1 MAKRRVQI
9 VELPKAKT
17 GQQVGYGLYNRLATM
32 GGLSDSRPRND
43 LSVSK
48 TIGGVPREEANLE
61 AEGGETVMIPEIYGN
76 IPTHFTITGPRHA
89 QGGVPM
95 NLPENSFI
103 FSDFVDMKIK
113 DPDVLNYF
121 NKTAKKGGKGKGYT
135 PADIAKQYDI
145 NKYIKILQDPSS
157 DDIDKKT
164 AELMI
169 KNYNLKLGALGLVQ
183 EAQKGF
189 EDGVPEV
196 SEPFMDKMGI
206 SPADLGV
213 VSPEA
218 KELSGAIQQ
227 MVEQGIGVEEVIGQ
241 LLTQE
246 IPPEIIMEALTVLGM
261 DQEEA
266 AALLEAVM
274 MQVTESVEQPM
285 QSQQESPYPEMP
297 IDTQGADIQNQQMM
311 EEPGMSPEM
320 MLHGGKVRRL
330 RRKQMGGPADMMP
343 PEQMMGQPEMQQ
355 EDPMQEIMQQVAM
368 GVEEMMQAGENIN
381 TIVMQLLQMQ
391 VPEEVIAEVLV
402 QFGVP
407 EQEIQQAFE
416 VAMSHPE
423 MGQDPMMD
431 PNMQGQG
438 MSPDMMPG
446 MDPSMMQIGGSYYSP
461 ELMEDGGIF
470 DPFNR
475 YGDKPFNLS
484 MDKSNEEGNWIPG
497 MSRGRKDA
505 RQIRKNVNRR
515 IREGYVDPEGI
526 DYSQFARTR
535 TKDFMVKAPKV
546 PTFFDGGEAQTN
558 MQQDSSL
565 EEMIIEALEQ
575 GADPQQVIEILVQQ
589 GLDPERA
596 QEAVMM
602 VTQQMGQPIMRKGG
616 SIPKYQKAGQ
626 VPKEYVKNP
635 KYTIGSEEFNI
646 RNLKKGDYI
655 RTKEGYQKVTIDLGK
670 LLEKYDD
677 DLIKDNQKLGTALQI
692 GYLESLKD
700 NETFIKA
707 FAKAYDEAVNTEDFY
722 NKSDGDPSAMKAKAK
737 EFEKLSPKEKAN
749 RYLTHIIGNAKLN
762 LKGFDPTHFNQDGTL
777 NKKAVTAEQI
787 KNYNE
792 LLGNKGNTGD
802 KPITIK
808 NIKLKFKDEIGYDV
822 TDKPWIASA
831 QAGQWAYNKLLT
843 QPNEYYK
850 DLDPEQAKELQTI
863 LKENPQFGVSDEK
876 GTGLGLQ
883 NISPIDGIDTN
894 TTSGHAA
901 AISPYG
907 ELIPFP
913 KKPKGDQDDDESDDT
928 QTPETPSYKPPSY
941 VDLDWSPTH
950 YAQYQDAINRRYLP
964 NLTLGMPDINM
975 QTPGVHLQDW
985 RQEAYDRQQDAAQM
999 SQAMLSMPGTGAQTR
1014 ANILGIQGKTAQ
1026 GIGRDQ
1032 ARVKGINQQVLNQ
1045 AEGVAADV
1053 ANRTNIARGTAWD
1066 RILQQ
1071 MNQRTQEEWV
1081 ARRKSDTDAINVA
1094 AVATDDQAKR
1104 AALMMTNPQVAID
1117 PRGFMYMHN
1126 PLDFY
1131 PEQPSTGSDV
1141 AAVYDQFYK
1150 STGDREAAVN
1160 LTELHFGKGHY
1171 AKDRNVRPGDQ
1182 NRMAAQEMYG
1192 MRYGQKGGSIGVL
1205 GSHVFPFMFY

>member
-76 IPTHFTITGPRHA
+76 VPTHFTITGPRHA

-113 DPDVLNYF
+113 DPEVLNYF
-121 NKTAKKGGKGKGYT
+121 NKTTKKGGKGKGYT

-145 NKYIKILQDPSS
+145 NKYIKILQDPNS

-218 KELSGAIQQ
+218 KELAGAIQQ
-227 MVEQGIGVEEVIGQ
+227 MIEQGIAIEEVIGQ

-297 IDTQGADIQNQQMM
+297 LDTQGVEIQNPEMM
-311 EEPGMSPEM
+311 EEQSMSPEM
-320 MLHGGKVRRL
+320 MLYGGKVRKL
-330 RRKQMGGPADMMP
+330 KRKQMGGPAEMMA

-355 EDPMQEIMQQVAM
+355 EDPMQEIMQQVTM
-368 GVEEMMQAGENIN
+368 GVEEMLQAGENIN
-381 TIVMQLLQMQ
+381 SIVMQLLQMQ
-391 VPEEVIAEVLV
+391 VPEEIIAQVLV
-402 QFGVP
+402 QFGVS

-423 MGQDPMMD
+423 MQGGQDPMMD

-438 MSPDMMPG
+438 ISPDMMPA
-446 MDPSMMQIGGSYYSP
+446 MDPSMAMMQMGGGT
-461 ELMEDGGIF
+461 ED
-470 DPFNR
+470 
-475 YGDKPFNLS
+475 
-484 MDKSNEEGNWIPG
+484 EG
-497 MSRGRKDA
+497 
-505 RQIRKNVNRR
+505 
-515 IREGYVDPEGI
+515 
-526 DYSQFARTR
+526 
-535 TKDFMVKAPKV
+535 
-546 PTFFDGGEAQTN
+546 
-558 MQQDSSL
+558 L
-565 EEMIIEALEQ
+565 EQMILEALEQ

-602 VTQQMGQPIMRKGG
+602 VTQQMGQPMMRRGG
-616 SIPKYQKAGQ
+616 SLPKYEKAGE
-626 VPKEYVKNP
+626 VPK
-635 KYTIGSEEFNI
+635 KYREDPRYNKTAEGFTYAG
-646 RNLKKGDYI
+646 LKKGDYI
-655 RTKEGYQKVTIDLGK
+655 NLGNDEFIQLKVDIPEDFEFAGVTDEFASSKRSNVETALFQLAYFKELSKNPKLKEAFHKAYIDAIKDKNLFKSAEKGTTSSYFRNKNLEKVSPDELIDLYTKHVEANVSLYLKGLDPEDFTQDGK
-670 LLEKYDD
+670 LDPKVNKDKY
-677 DLIKDNQKLGTALQI
+677 KDFV
-692 GYLESLKD
+692 KD
-700 NETFIKA
+700 KA
-707 FAKAYDEAVNTEDFY
+707 D
-722 NKSDGDPSAMKAKAK
+722 
-737 EFEKLSPKEKAN
+737 
-749 RYLTHIIGNAKLN
+749 IN
-762 LKGFDPTHFNQDGTL
+762 LKNIYTKVGM
-777 NKKAVTAEQI
+777 
-787 KNYNE
+787 
-792 LLGNKGNTGD
+792 
-802 KPITIK
+802 KPEG
-808 NIKLKFKDEIGYDV
+808 LD
-822 TDKPWIASA
+822 IAKS
-831 QAGQWAYNKLLT
+831 QAAQWAYQKITSSPETYFADDQEMQQLVKDVLT
-843 QPNEYYK
+843 T
-850 DLDPEQAKELQTI
+850 DPS
-863 LKENPQFGVSDEK
+863 FGVADEK
-876 GTGLGLQ
+876 GTGYQ
-883 NISPIDGIDTN
+883 EKRISPIDGALGN
-894 TTSGHAA
+894 TTIGHA
-901 AISPYG
+901 G
-907 ELIPFP
+907 QVMLTGP
-913 KKPKGDQDDDESDDT
+913 KVKVPLVKDAEDVEESKD
-928 QTPETPSYKPPSY
+928 PSSPSYKPPSY

-964 NLTLGMPDINM
+964 NITLGMPDINM
-975 QTPGVHLQDW
+975 QTPGVHLDDW
-985 RQEAYDRQQDAAQM
+985 RQYANALTALEKQKKDAQ
-999 SQAMLSMPGTGAQTR
+999 LSMPGTGAQTR
-1014 ANILGIQGKTAQ
+1014 ANIQGASGETAEGI
-1026 GIGRDQ
+1026 
-1032 ARVKGINQQVLNQ
+1032 VKKIADVKSANINRLNQ

-1053 ANRTNIARGTAWD
+1053 ANRTNLARGTAWD

-1071 MNQRTQEEWV
+1071 MNQRTQEEWL
-1081 ARRKSDTDAINVA
+1081 AKRKSDTDAINVA

-1104 AALMMTNPQVAID
+1104 AGLMMSGQVAID

-1131 PEQPSTGSDV
+1131 PEEPSTGSDV

-1150 STGDREAAVN
+1150 STRDREAAVN

-1171 AKDRNVRPGDQ
+1171 AKDRSVRPGDQ
-1182 NRMAAQEMYG
+1182 NRMAAQEMYR
-1192 MRYGQKGGSIGVL
+1192 MKYGKKGGSIGVL

>member
-43 LSVSK
+43 LSVIK

-227 MVEQGIGVEEVIGQ
+227 MVEQGIAIEEVIGQ

-246 IPPEIIMEALTVLGM
+246 IPPEIIMEALSVLGM

-266 AALLEAVM
+266 SALLEAVM

-297 IDTQGADIQNQQMM
+297 MDTQGANIDPTLM
-311 EEPGMSPEM
+311 EEDNFMMAYGGVPPVPFYGDEPFNLDPSNEIPGGIPPGMRNKKDARKLKRVINQKIRQGYVNPEGVDYSDFAKTRTKDFIVNAPGVFYK
-320 MLHGGKVRRL
+320 GGYA
-330 RRKQMGGPADMMP
+330 QEGM
-343 PEQMMGQPEMQQ
+343 EMQQ
-355 EDPMQEIMQQVAM
+355 EDPTQEIMQQVAI

-381 TIVMQLLQMQ
+381 SIVMQLLQMQ
-391 VPEEVIAEVLV
+391 VPEEIIAQVLV
-402 QFGVP
+402 QFGVS

-438 MSPDMMPG
+438 MSPDMMPA
-446 MDPSMMQIGGSYYSP
+446 MDPAMMQMGGGAA
-461 ELMEDGGIF
+461 DQG
-470 DPFNR
+470 
-475 YGDKPFNLS
+475 
-484 MDKSNEEGNWIPG
+484 
-497 MSRGRKDA
+497 
-505 RQIRKNVNRR
+505 
-515 IREGYVDPEGI
+515 
-526 DYSQFARTR
+526 
-535 TKDFMVKAPKV
+535 
-546 PTFFDGGEAQTN
+546 
-558 MQQDSSL
+558 L
-565 EEMIIEALEQ
+565 EQMILEALEQ

-602 VTQQMGQPIMRKGG
+602 VTQQMGQPMMRRGG
-616 SIPKYQKAGQ
+616 SLPKYQKAGE
-626 VPKEYVKNP
+626 VPKEYVNNP
-635 KYTIGSEEFNI
+635 KYTIGSEEFSI

-655 RTKEGYQKVTIDLGK
+655 RTKDGYQKVTIDLGK
-670 LLEKYDD
+670 LLEGYDD
-677 DLIKDNQKLGTALQI
+677 DLIKDAKKLGTALQI
-692 GYLESLKD
+692 SYLESLKD

-707 FAKAYDEAVNTEDFY
+707 FAKAYDEAINTEDFY
-722 NKSDGDPSAMKAKAK
+722 NKRDGKPSGMKAKAK
-737 EFEKLSPKEKAN
+737 EFEKLTPKEKAN
-749 RYLTHIIGNAKLN
+749 RYLTHIIGNAKLD
-762 LKGFDPTHFNQDGTL
+762 LKGFDPTHFNQNGTL
-777 NKKAVTAEQI
+777 NKEVVTDEQL
-787 KNYNE
+787 KNYNA
-792 LLGNKGNTGD
+792 LLGNKGDKSD
-802 KPITIK
+802 KPITIE
-808 NIKLKFKDEIGYDV
+808 NIKLKFKDEIGYNV

-863 LKENPQFGVSDEK
+863 LKQNPQFGISDEK
-876 GTGLGLQ
+876 GTGLELQ

-913 KKPKGDQDDDESDDT
+913 KKPKDPDKPKDAGYTKDYGFKDY
-928 QTPETPSYKPPSY
+928 YKPPSF

-975 QTPGVHLQDW
+975 QIPGVHLQDW

-1032 ARVKGINQQVLNQ
+1032 VRVKGINQQGLNE

-1071 MNQRTQEEWV
+1071 MNQRTQEEWL

-1131 PEQPSTGSDV
+1131 PEEPSTGSDV

-1150 STGDREAAVN
+1150 ATNDKQAAVN

>member
-261 DQEEA
+261 DQKEA

-320 MLHGGKVRRL
+320 MLYGGKVRRL
-330 RRKQMGGPADMMP
+330 KRKQMGGPADMMP
-343 PEQMMGQPEMQQ
+343 PEQMMGQPEMEQ

-368 GVEEMMQAGENIN
+368 GVEEMMQAGENVN

-505 RQIRKNVNRR
+505 RQIRRNVNRR
-515 IREGYVDPEGI
+515 IREGYVDPQGI

-602 VTQQMGQPIMRKGG
+602 VTQQMGQPMMRRGG
-616 SIPKYQKAGQ
+616 SLPKYEKAGE
-626 VPKEYVKNP
+626 VPK
-635 KYTIGSEEFNI
+635 KYRDDPRYNKTAEGFTYAG
-646 RNLKKGDYI
+646 LKKGDYI
-655 RTKEGYQKVTIDLGK
+655 NLGNDEFIQLKVDIPEDFEFSGVTDEFASSKRSNVETALFQLAYFKELSKNPKLKEAFHNAYMDSIKEEKLFKSAEKGTTSSYFGNKNLEKVSPDELIDLYTKHVEANVSLYLKGLDPEDFTQNGK
-670 LLEKYDD
+670 LDPKVNKDKY
-677 DLIKDNQKLGTALQI
+677 KDFVEDKADIN
-692 GYLESLKD
+692 LK
-700 NETFIKA
+700 NIY
-707 FAKAYDEAVNTEDFY
+707 AKAGMKPEGLDIA
-722 NKSDGDPSAMKAKAK
+722 KS
-737 EFEKLSPKEKAN
+737 
-749 RYLTHIIGNAKLN
+749 
-762 LKGFDPTHFNQDGTL
+762 
-777 NKKAVTAEQI
+777 
-787 KNYNE
+787 
-792 LLGNKGNTGD
+792 
-802 KPITIK
+802 
-808 NIKLKFKDEIGYDV
+808 
-822 TDKPWIASA
+822 
-831 QAGQWAYNKLLT
+831 QAAQWAYQKITSSPETYFKDNPEMQQLVKDVLT
-843 QPNEYYK
+843 T
-850 DLDPEQAKELQTI
+850 DPS
-863 LKENPQFGVSDEK
+863 FGVADEK
-876 GTGLGLQ
+876 GTGYQ
-883 NISPIDGIDTN
+883 EKRISPIDGYLGN
-894 TTSGHAA
+894 TTIGHA
-901 AISPYG
+901 G
-907 ELIPFP
+907 QVMLTGP
-913 KKPKGDQDDDESDDT
+913 KVKDPLVKDAEDVEDLEESKD
-928 QTPETPSYKPPSY
+928 PSSPSYRPPSY

-975 QTPGVHLQDW
+975 QIPGVHLQDW

-1071 MNQRTQEEWV
+1071 MNERTQEEWV

-1104 AALMMTNPQVAID
+1104 AGLMMTNPRVAID

-1131 PEQPSTGSDV
+1131 PEKDFDSDLS
-1141 AAVYDQFYK
+1141 AKYNKYYDITK
-1150 STGDREAAVN
+1150 DKETAIRM
-1160 LTELHFGKGHY
+1160 LELDQGKGHY
-1171 AKDRNVRPGDQ
+1171 RSDKSSKDPKRT
-1182 NRMAAQEMYG
+1182 AAQDAYNM
-1192 MRYGQKGGSIGVL
+1192 MYGQKGGSIGVL